1 MTGARWD
8 APLTPLDPR
17 HPMDIDHTEPT
28 LGIGTGLLREWA
40 AASPDFALAET
51 ARAAAADASA
61 PPVRRFVQP
70 VETQPMPAV
79 TPPPPPP
86 WGPYPE
92 LYEESLTGAFERLNL
107 YRDDD
112 TTPGTAVFDVHHED
126 PPKPAARRRRPS
138 QARKTVTRPGTP

>member
-17 HPMDIDHTEPT
+17 HPMDIDHTEPAPEFAQ
-28 LGIGTGLLREWA
+28 LIREWA
-40 AASPDFALAET
+40 AVSPDFALAET
-51 ARAAAADASA
+51 ARAAAADTAA

-126 PPKPAARRRRPS
+126 PPPAAGRRRRPS
-138 QARKTVTRPGTP
+138 QARKTVTRPDTP